1 MQSVTDVEKMASH
14 INKLKGS
21 MKEPNI
27 FQNYE
32 TEKVTHKASDTAEYI
47 ELFGSSA
54 QDRHAQCI

>member
-47 ELFGSSA
+47 KLFSSFT
-54 QDRHAQCI
+54 